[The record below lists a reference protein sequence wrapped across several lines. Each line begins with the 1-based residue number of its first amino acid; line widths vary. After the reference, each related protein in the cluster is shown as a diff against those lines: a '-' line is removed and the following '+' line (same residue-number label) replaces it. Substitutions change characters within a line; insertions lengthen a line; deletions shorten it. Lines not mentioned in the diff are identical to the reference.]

1 MAEVFQ
7 RLLGLETEYA
17 IRSSSDLATSR
28 RSKFRLYESL
38 VAALHRRVPTVAAKH
53 FKEGVFTANG
63 GAVWFEAERPAA
75 GGGLIEGAT
84 PECRSPREAVTY
96 QRAQDRLLAEA
107 AADRD
112 FQLLKND
119 RDACDNVYGAQ
130 ENYEATFASGV
141 RLLLWRV
148 GLVCL
153 FPLALVTWL
162 GIGLCVI
169 GTLSYFLIA
178 AVVYLPLKLLTGGRE
193 SVALLLF
200 GRDLVEGRETCIH
213 VPVWLES
220 SLQLVTRIIT
230 APLALALYGLLQ
242 VTAFRPARTALVPFL
257 ISRPIFAGA
266 GMVDA
271 DGKFRIA
278 DKAPAINC
286 VVGYGGMIGDRPIFS
301 MGHFFKAVYADSW
314 FAPREYF
321 ELFAA
326 RQRLQIS
333 LGDSNMCET
342 AEYLRVST
350 TLLVLDAIEAGIFQR
365 PPSVR
370 RPIQV
375 LHDVCSDVSL
385 TYEFSLCDGQ
395 AVTALQVQRYYLA
408 GCRAFLNQQS
418 DVPAEAWDALQLW
431 NRTLGHLEQ
440 LDTEQLDTGKEP
452 ADTLVGSI
460 DWVTKK
466 YLLERA
472 GESANWAERK
482 KIDLRY
488 HELSE
493 DGYFAMLQSAG
504 LAPRLIAEE
513 AIERATRLAPS
524 NSPAT
529 MRGHYIREFAD
540 GEEPVT
546 ANWKTVV
553 IGHRWGAKT
562 IRLSA
567 YGRSTPRSRR
577 STAARRP
584 RGTSYRDRH

>member
-1 MAEVFQ
+1 MAKVFQ

-17 IRSSSDLATSR
+17 IRSPSDLAISR

-38 VAALHRRVPTVAAKH
+38 VAALHQRVPTVPAKH

-96 QRAQDRLLAEA
+96 QRAQDRLLTEA
-107 AADRD
+107 ATDRG
-112 FQLLKND
+112 FQLIKND

-130 ENYEATFASGV
+130 ENYEATFASG
-141 RLLLWRV
+141 LPLFLWRL

-153 FPLALVTWL
+153 FPLAIVTWL
-162 GIGLCVI
+162 GIGVCILA
-169 GTLSYFLIA
+169 TLAYFLMA
-178 AVVYLPLKLLTGGRE
+178 AIIYLPLKMVTGGRE

-220 SLQLVTRIIT
+220 FLQLVTRILT
-230 APLALALYGLLQ
+230 APLAIAMYVLLH
-242 VTAFRPARTALVPFL
+242 VTAFRESRKRLVPFL

-266 GMVDA
+266 GMIDA
-271 DGKFRIA
+271 AGKFHIA

-321 ELFAA
+321 ELFSPL
-326 RQRLQIS
+326 QRLQIG
-333 LGDSNMCET
+333 LGDSNMCEA

-350 TLLVLDAIEAGIFQR
+350 TLLVLDAIEAGMFR
-365 PPSVR
+365 EPPVVR
-370 RPIQV
+370 RPIQA
-375 LHDVCSDVSL
+375 LHAVCGDESL
-385 TYEFSLCDGQ
+385 TKEFLLRDGQ
-395 AVTALQVQRYYLA
+395 PVTGLQVQRYYLA
-408 GCRAFLNQQS
+408 GCRAFLNQQT
-418 DVPAEAWDALQLW
+418 DVPEEAWDVLQLW
-431 NRTLGHLEQ
+431 NQTLDHLEQ
-440 LDTEQLDTGKEP
+440 LATGKERP
-452 ADTLVGSI
+452 DTLVGSI

-466 YLLERA
+466 YLLDRSGA
-472 GESANWAERK
+472 DASWAERK

-493 DGYFAMLQSAG
+493 DGYFALFQTAG
-504 LAPRLIAEE
+504 LSPQVVEEE
-513 AIERATRLAPS
+513 AIERATRLAPP

-529 MRGHYIREFAD
+529 TRGHYIREFAD

-546 ANWKTVV
+546 ANWKAIV
-553 IGHRWGAKT
+553 IGQRWGAKT
-562 IRLSA
+562 VRLA
-567 YGRSTPRSRR
+567 GYGRSHSRSRGPAAG
-577 STAARRP
+577 STRR
-584 RGTSYRDRH
+584 GKIV

>member
-28 RSKFRLYESL
+28 LSKFRLYESL

-96 QRAQDRLLAEA
+96 QRAQDQLLAAA

-112 FQLLKND
+112 FQLIKND

-141 RLLLWRV
+141 RLFLWRL
-148 GLVCL
+148 GLVCM
-153 FPLALVTWL
+153 FPLALATWL
-162 GIGLCVI
+162 GIGLCVL
-169 GTLSYFLIA
+169 GTILYFLIA
-178 AVVYLPLKLLTGGRE
+178 AIVYLPLKLVTGGRE

-220 SLQLVTRIIT
+220 SLQLVTRILT

-242 VTAFRPARTALVPFL
+242 VTAFRPARKALVPFL

-271 DGKFRIA
+271 EGQFQIA

-286 VVGYGGMIGDRPIFS
+286 VVGYGGVVGDRPIFS

-321 ELFAA
+321 ELFAP
-326 RQRLQIS
+326 RQRLQIGM
-333 LGDSNMCET
+333 GDSNMCET
-342 AEYLRVST
+342 AEYLRIST
-350 TLLVLDAIEAGIFQR
+350 TLLVLDAIEAGIFQA
-365 PPSVR
+365 PPAVR

-375 LHDVCSDVSL
+375 LHGVCSDASL
-385 TYEFSLCDGQ
+385 TYEFSLRNGRS
-395 AVTALQVQRYYLA
+395 ATALQVQRYYLA

-418 DVPAEAWDALQLW
+418 DVPFEARDVLQLW
-431 NRTLGHLEQ
+431 NQTLDHLEQ
-440 LDTEQLDTGKEP
+440 LNTGKEP

-466 YLLERA
+466 YLLEKA
-472 GESANWAERK
+472 GEDANWAERK

-513 AIERATRLAPS
+513 AIERAMRLAPP

-529 MRGHYIREFAD
+529 MRGHYIREFAG

-546 ANWKTVV
+546 ANWKAIV

-562 IRLSA
+562 IRLAA
-567 YGRSTPRSRR
+567 YGRSTRRSRR
-577 STAARRP
+577 DAAARRSG
-584 RGTSYRDRH
+584 RTSYRDRN

>member
-1 MAEVFQ
+1 MAKVFQ

-17 IRSSSDLATSR
+17 IRSPSDLAITR

-38 VAALHRRVPTVAAKH
+38 VAALHRRVPTVPAKH

-84 PECRSPREAVTY
+84 PECRSPREAVAY
-96 QRAQDRLLAEA
+96 QRAQDRLLSEA
-107 AADRD
+107 AADRG
-112 FQLLKND
+112 FQLIKND

-141 RLLLWRV
+141 LLFMWRA

-153 FPLALVTWL
+153 FPLAVVTWL
-162 GIGLCVI
+162 GIGVCILA
-169 GTLSYFLIA
+169 TLLYFLIA
-178 AVVYLPLKLLTGGRE
+178 AVIYLPLKFITGGRE

-220 SLQLVTRIIT
+220 SLQLVTRVLT
-230 APLALALYGLLQ
+230 SPLAIALYGLLH
-242 VTAFRPARTALVPFL
+242 VTAFRQSRKRLVPFL

-271 DGKFRIA
+271 DGKFHIA

-321 ELFAA
+321 ELFSQL
-326 RQRLQIS
+326 QRLQIG
-333 LGDSNMCET
+333 LGDSNMCEA

-350 TLLVLDAIEAGIFQR
+350 TLLVLDAVEAGMFR
-365 PPSVR
+365 EPPIVR
-370 RPIQV
+370 RPIQA
-375 LHDVCSDVSL
+375 LHAVCGDESL
-385 TYEFSLCDGQ
+385 TKEFELRDGQ

-408 GCRAFLNQQS
+408 GCRAFLNQQI
-418 DVPAEAWDALQLW
+418 DAPEEAWDVLQLW
-431 NRTLGHLEQ
+431 NQTLDQLEHFAAV
-440 LDTEQLDTGKEP
+440 KEKP
-452 ADTLVGSI
+452 ETLVGSI

-466 YLLERA
+466 YLLDKA
-472 GESANWAERK
+472 GADASWAERK

-493 DGYFAMLQSAG
+493 DGYFALFQSAG
-504 LAPRLIAEE
+504 LAPQVIEEE
-513 AIERATRLAPS
+513 AIERATRLAPP

-540 GEEPVT
+540 GDEPVT
-546 ANWKTVV
+546 ANWKAVV
-553 IGHRWGAKT
+553 IGQRWGAKT
-562 IRLSA
+562 VRLST
-567 YGRSTPRSRR
+567 YGNSGRRSRGKATG
-577 STAARRP
+577 STRR
-584 RGTSYRDRH
+584 GKIV

>member
-17 IRSSSDLATSR
+17 IRSSTELGASR

-38 VAALHRRVPTVAAKH
+38 VAALHQRVPTVPAKH

-107 AADRD
+107 AADRG
-112 FQLLKND
+112 FQLIKND

-130 ENYEATFASGV
+130 ENYEATIASGFS
-141 RLLLWRV
+141 LLLWRL

-153 FPLALVTWL
+153 FPLAFATWL
-162 GIGLCVI
+162 CIGMCVL
-169 GTLSYFLIA
+169 GTLAYFLMA
-178 AVVYLPLKLLTGGRE
+178 AVIYMPLRMMTGGRE

-220 SLQLVTRIIT
+220 SLQLVTRILT
-230 APLALALYGLLQ
+230 APLAVALFGLLQ
-242 VTAFRPARTALVPFL
+242 LTAFRKVRRRLVPFL

-266 GMVDA
+266 GMIDA
-271 DGKFRIA
+271 DGKFHLA

-321 ELFAA
+321 ELFSEL
-326 RQRLQIS
+326 QRLQIG

-350 TLLVLDAIEAGIFQR
+350 TMLVLDAIEAGTFQA
-365 PPSVR
+365 PPAVR
-370 RPIQV
+370 SPIRA
-375 LHDVCSDVSL
+375 LHAICGDETL
-385 TYEFSLCDGQ
+385 TCELFLCDGQ

-418 DVPAEAWDALQLW
+418 DVPAEAWDVLQLW
-431 NRTLGHLEQ
+431 NQTLDRLEQ
-440 LDTEQLDTGKEP
+440 LATEKEMP
-452 ADTLVGSI
+452 DALVGSI

-466 YLLERA
+466 YLLDQA
-472 GESANWAERK
+472 GADAGWAERK

-493 DGYFAMLQSAG
+493 DGYFAMFRSAG
-504 LAPRLIAEE
+504 LTPQLIEEE
-513 AIERATRLAPS
+513 AIDRATRLAPP

-529 MRGHYIREFAD
+529 MRGHYIREFAE
-540 GEEPVT
+540 GEDPLA
-546 ANWKTVV
+546 ANWKAIV
-553 IGHRWGAKT
+553 IGQRWGAKT
-562 IRLSA
+562 VRLSA
-567 YGRSTPRSRR
+567 YGRNRDRSRGNATG
-577 STAARRP
+577 STRR
-584 RGTSYRDRH
+584 GKIV

>member
-38 VAALHRRVPTVAAKH
+38 VSALHRRVPTVPAKH

-84 PECRSPREAVTY
+84 PECRSPREAVAY
-96 QRAQDRLLAEA
+96 QRAQDRLLSESAS
-107 AADRD
+107 DRD
-112 FQLLKND
+112 FQLIKND

-130 ENYEATFASGV
+130 ENYEATIAAGGWLF
-141 RLLLWRV
+141 LWRA
-148 GLVCL
+148 GLVGL

-162 GIGLCVI
+162 GIGICVLV
-169 GTLSYFLIA
+169 TLSYFLIA
-178 AVVYLPLKLLTGGRE
+178 ALVYLPLKLATGGVE

-200 GRDLVEGRETCIH
+200 GRDLVDGRETCIH
-213 VPVWLES
+213 VPVWLET
-220 SLQLVTRIIT
+220 SLQLATRILT
-230 APLALALYGLLQ
+230 APLALGLYALLRL
-242 VTAFRPARTALVPFL
+242 TTFRNARKRLVPFL

-266 GMVDA
+266 GMIDA
-271 DGKFRIA
+271 DGKFHIS

-286 VVGYGGMIGDRPIFS
+286 IVGYGGMVGDRPIFS

-321 ELFAA
+321 ELFAE
-326 RQRLQIS
+326 RQRLQIG

-350 TLLVLDAIEAGIFQR
+350 TLLVIDAIEAGTFQV

-370 RPIQV
+370 RPIRA
-375 LHDVCSDVSL
+375 LHEICGDDSL
-385 TYEFSLCDGQ
+385 TREFTLRDGQ
-395 AVTALQVQRYYLA
+395 AVSALQLQRYYLA

-418 DVPAEAWDALQLW
+418 DVPAEAWEVMQLW
-431 NRTLGHLEQ
+431 KQTLDHLEH
-440 LDTEQLDTGKEP
+440 LATIGETPD
-452 ADTLVGSI
+452 ALVGSI

-466 YLLERA
+466 YLLDKA
-472 GESANWAERK
+472 GADANWAERK

-493 DGYFAMLQSAG
+493 DGYFGMLQSAG
-504 LAPRLIAEE
+504 LAPQLIEEE
-513 AIERATRLAPS
+513 AIERATRLAPP

-529 MRGHYIREFAD
+529 TRGHYIREFAH
-540 GEEPVT
+540 GEEPVA
-546 ANWKTVV
+546 ANWKSV
-553 IGHRWGAKT
+553 IIGQRWGAKK
-562 IRLSA
+562 IRLA
-567 YGRSTPRSRR
+567 NYGQSRRRSR
-577 STAARRP
+577 SSAAARRA
-584 RGTSYRDRH
+584 RRATYRDRN

>member
-17 IRSSSDLATSR
+17 IRSSSELATSR

-96 QRAQDRLLAEA
+96 QRAQDQLLAAA

-112 FQLLKND
+112 FQLIKND

-130 ENYEATFASGV
+130 ENYEATIASGS
-141 RLLLWRV
+141 RLLLWRL

-162 GIGLCVI
+162 GIGLCVL

-178 AVVYLPLKLLTGGRE
+178 AIVYMPLKLVTGGRE
-193 SVALLLF
+193 SVALMLF

-213 VPVWLES
+213 VPIWLES
-220 SLQLVTRIIT
+220 SLQLVTRILT
-230 APLALALYGLLQ
+230 APLALVLYGLLQ
-242 VTAFRPARTALVPFL
+242 LTAFRDARKRLVPFL
-257 ISRPIFAGA
+257 ITRPIFAGA

-271 DGKFRIA
+271 DGRFQIA

-286 VVGYGGMIGDRPIFS
+286 IVGYGGMIGDRPIFS

-314 FAPREYF
+314 FAPREYC
-321 ELFAA
+321 ELFAE
-326 RQRLQIS
+326 RQRLQIG

-342 AEYLRVST
+342 AEYLRVGT
-350 TLLVLDAIEAGIFQR
+350 TLLVLDAIEAGTFKT
-365 PPSVR
+365 PPAIR

-375 LHDVCSDVSL
+375 LHEICADEAL
-385 TYEFSLCDGQ
+385 THTFSLVDGQ
-395 AVTALQVQRYYLA
+395 EVSALQVQRYYLA
-408 GCRAFLNQQS
+408 GCRAFLNQQT
-418 DVPAEAWDALQLW
+418 DVPAEAWGLLRLW
-431 NRTLGHLEQ
+431 NQTLDQLEQ
-440 LDTEQLDTGKEP
+440 LITDKEP
-452 ADTLVGSI
+452 ADSLVGSV

-466 YLLERA
+466 YLLEKA
-472 GESANWAERK
+472 GEGANWAERK

-488 HELSE
+488 HELSD
-493 DGYFAMLQSAG
+493 DGYFAMLQQAG
-504 LAPRLIAEE
+504 FAPRVIQSD
-513 AIERATRLAPS
+513 AIERATRLAPP

-529 MRGHYIREFAD
+529 MRGHYIREFVD

-546 ANWKTVV
+546 ANWKAV
-553 IGHRWGAKT
+553 IIGRRWGAKT
-562 IRLSA
+562 IRLSN
-567 YGRSTPRSRR
+567 YGRSSRR
-577 STAARRP
+577 SQSEAAARRA
-584 RGTSYRDRH
+584 RRTSYRDRN

>member
-28 RSKFRLYESL
+28 QSKFRLYESL
-38 VAALHRRVPTVAAKH
+38 VAALQQRVPTVPAKH

-107 AADRD
+107 AADRG
-112 FQLLKND
+112 FQLIKND

-130 ENYEATFASGV
+130 ENYEATIASGFV
-141 RLLLWRV
+141 LFLWRL

-162 GIGLCVI
+162 GIGLCVL
-169 GTLSYFLIA
+169 GTLLYFLIA
-178 AVVYLPLKLLTGGRE
+178 AVVYMPLKMVLGGRE

-220 SLQLVTRIIT
+220 SLQFVTRILT
-230 APLALALYGLLQ
+230 APLAVALFGLLH
-242 VTAFRPARTALVPFL
+242 VTAFRKARQRLVPFL

-271 DGKFRIA
+271 DGKFHLA

-286 VVGYGGMIGDRPIFS
+286 VLGYGGMIGDRPIFS

-321 ELFAA
+321 ELFYPL
-326 RQRLQIS
+326 QRLQIG

-350 TLLVLDAIEAGIFQR
+350 TLLVLDAIEAGMFQV
-365 PPSVR
+365 PPTVR
-370 RPIQV
+370 RPIRA
-375 LHDVCSDVSL
+375 LHAVCGDESL
-385 TYEFSLCDGQ
+385 RHEFLLCDGQ

-408 GCRAFLNQQS
+408 GCRAFLNQQT
-418 DVPAEAWDALQLW
+418 DVPAEAWDVLRLW
-431 NRTLGHLEQ
+431 NLTLDRLEQ
-440 LDTEQLDTGKEP
+440 LATDKVMSD
-452 ADTLVGSI
+452 ALVGSI

-466 YLLERA
+466 YLLDKA
-472 GESANWAERK
+472 GANASWAERK

-493 DGYFAMLQSAG
+493 DGYFAMFQSAG
-504 LAPRLIAEE
+504 LAPQLIAEE
-513 AIERATRLAPS
+513 AIDRATRLAPA

-540 GEEPVT
+540 AEDPVS
-546 ANWKTVV
+546 ANWKAIV
-553 IGHRWGAKT
+553 IGERWGART
-562 IRLSA
+562 IRLSTYERA
-567 YGRSTPRSRR
+567 RSRSR
-577 STAARRP
+577 GKASMKHSRRTTNP
-584 RGTSYRDRH
+584 DGK